1 VSLRNIDEPA
11 TSFQM
16 ARLIWD
22 KQRRN
27 PTKAVSDQLRIE
39 RWQLRAAI
47 HKIKAANNLGATDR
61 VFIYDDGSVTNEKGE
76 PLGNIHDEI

>member
-1 VSLRNIDEPA
+1 
-11 TSFQM
+11 M

-22 KQRRN
+22 KLRRN
-27 PTKAVSDQLRIE
+27 PTKTVSDQLRIE
-39 RWQLRAAI
+39 RWQLRGAI

-61 VFIYDDGSVTNEKGE
+61 VFIYDDGSVTDEKGE